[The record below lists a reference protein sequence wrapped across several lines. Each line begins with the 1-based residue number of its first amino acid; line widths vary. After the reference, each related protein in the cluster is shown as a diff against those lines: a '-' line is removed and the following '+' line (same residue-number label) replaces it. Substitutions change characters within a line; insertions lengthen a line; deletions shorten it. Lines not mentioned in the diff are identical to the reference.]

1 MKVDS
6 YGQINFED
14 STASSA
20 SQLVVDLYQNT
31 KLQISKAGAG
41 ALYLGIIGDTARFL
55 YRNTDERTFK
65 AASALIET
73 GIDIV
78 SLYDRMYLKNAQD
91 LNVNKFILNNYR
103 VDGNIAYYILSNE
116 DLKMLEISRE
126 RGSDYVNMLSGI
138 KEYYIWMAITEN
150 TVDQNWRVSL
160 RSRKYPVNKVAEK
173 YNGGGHMLASG
184 AKLKSIEQLNDL
196 LKDLKELINE

>member
-1 MKVDS
+1 MDKLTLKIV
-6 YGQINFED
+6 QL
-14 STASSA
+14 SSA

-55 YRNTDERTFK
+55 YRSTDKRTFK

-78 SLYDRMYLKNAQD
+78 SLYDRMYLKKAKD
-91 LNVNKFILNNYR
+91 LNVNKFILNNYH
-103 VDGNIAYYILSNE
+103 VDGNIAYYILTNE

-138 KEYYIWMAITEN
+138 EEYYIWMAITEN
-150 TVDQNWRVSL
+150 TADQNWRVSL

-173 YNGGGHMLASG
+173 YNGGGHLLASG
-184 AKLKSIEQLNDL
+184 AKLQNIEQLDDL
-196 LKDLKELINE
+196 LRDLKELINE